1 MHEIVYKVNSKDV
14 GFFSVSVS
22 PSVDYLRMA
31 TCKSVALSAIN
42 NERRA
47 QCLFTKHDGL
57 TAGRVSRD

>member
-1 MHEIVYKVNSKDV
+1 MHEIVYEVNPKDA
-14 GFFSVSVS
+14 GFSVSVS
-22 PSVDYLRMA
+22 PSVDHLCIA

-42 NERRA
+42 NERRT